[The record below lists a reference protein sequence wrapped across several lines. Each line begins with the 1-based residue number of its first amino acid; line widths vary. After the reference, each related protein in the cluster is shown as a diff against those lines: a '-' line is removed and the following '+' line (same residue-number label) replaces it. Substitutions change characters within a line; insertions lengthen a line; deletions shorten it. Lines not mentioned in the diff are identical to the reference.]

1 MTKTTPMI
9 TPAGQVTSSQIGPML
24 RKSRKERNLTLEV
37 VAKRS
42 GIAVGFLS
50 EIERDQASPSVAT
63 LIRLCD
69 VLGIPVGSLFQTSQ
83 AVLVRAGQGE
93 RMRYGG
99 TAISYE
105 LMTSRAASK
114 MAAIRAEVQPGGQ
127 SGPELHTLQAD
138 EEFVL
143 VLEGTLRMHLEG
155 ETFDLAPGD
164 ALTFDPRRPHRYLN
178 PSATD
183 VCRCICL
190 ITPQPR

>member
-1 MTKTTPMI
+1 MTGTTSI
-9 TPAGQVTSSQIGPML
+9 VASAGPVTSSQIGPML
-24 RKSRKERNLTLEV
+24 RKSRKARDLTLEV
-37 VAKRS
+37 VAKRA

-69 VLGIPVGSLFQTSQ
+69 VLGIAVGSLFQTRQ

-114 MAAIRAEVQPGGQ
+114 MAAIRTELQPGGQ
-127 SGPELHTLQAD
+127 SGPELHTIEAD

-143 VLEGTLRMHLEG
+143 VLEGSLRMHLEG
-155 ETFDLAPGD
+155 VTFELGPGD

-178 PSATD
+178 PSAAE
-183 VCRCICL
+183 VCRCVCL